1 MVQRMNT
8 TSIPGFWSRV
18 LVPTDFSEASL
29 AGLRA
34 ASDWQRQTK
43 GLVLLLHVT
52 EPALEGLRIQT
63 AELHHAA
70 EEAAKQRLRSLVQ
83 EHFSHPENVTILV
96 RAGNPADM
104 ICRTAA
110 DEEAGVILMPTHGRT
125 GLGHLLLGSVAEKVV
140 RQAPCS
146 VLVVRG

>member
-1 MVQRMNT
+1 MNSP
-8 TSIPGFWSRV
+8 SIPGFWSQV

-29 AGLRA
+29 AGVRA
-34 ASDWQRQTK
+34 ASDWQRETK
-43 GLVLLLHVT
+43 GRVLLLHVT

-70 EEAAKQRLRSLVQ
+70 EGAAEQRLRSLVQ
-83 EHFSHPENVTILV
+83 EHFSHPESVTVLV
-96 RAGNPADM
+96 RAGNPAEV

-110 DEEAGVILMPTHGRT
+110 DEGAGVILMPTHGHT
-125 GLGHLLLGSVAEKVV
+125 GLRHLLLGSVAEKVV